1 MSAKKIKHDAR
12 PRSTMDAMDTSADT
26 FATFVDHLAA
36 AMADDEAGSIDAAT
50 LASDLGFSRFHFDRV
65 IRQMAGE
72 PPAAFRRRILLERA
86 AYRMLTTDV
95 PLIDV
100 AVDAGY
106 GSHEAFTRAFQ
117 RAFGESPAQWRRQ
130 PGQIRI
136 PAANDVH
143 FHPPGSIRLPSRDE
157 VTDMEL
163 LTRMVE
169 HHIHLTG
176 EMIRVAGR
184 LDDSELDQP
193 IVLDVDED
201 VQTIRSLLARLVG
214 QLAMWNA
221 VMAGRGYDLSVEAG
235 QSLAEMRSILDVEG
249 PAFLAHVREVT
260 SENRLDET
268 FVDALCEPAE
278 MISYGGNLAH
288 ILTFAAHRRTLV
300 LLALDAHGQGELGW
314 GDPRFAVAEARG

>member
-1 MSAKKIKHDAR
+1 
-12 PRSTMDAMDTSADT
+12 MDTASDT
-26 FATFVDHLAA
+26 FAAFVDRLAE
-36 AMADDEAGSIDAAT
+36 AMADDQAGRIDAAA
-50 LASDLGFSRFHFDRV
+50 LASGFGFSRYHFDRL
-65 IRQMAGE
+65 IRQMADESPG
-72 PPAAFRRRILLERA
+72 AFRRRILLERA
-86 AYRMLTTDV
+86 AFRMLTTDAL
-95 PLIDV
+95 LIDI

-117 RAFGESPAQWRRQ
+117 RSFGEAPAQWRRQ

-136 PAANDVH
+136 AAANDVH
-143 FHPPGSIRLPSRDE
+143 FHPPGSIRLPPRDE
-157 VTDMEL
+157 VTEMDL
-163 LTRMVE
+163 LTSMVE
-169 HHIHLTG
+169 HHVRLTG
-176 EMIRVAGR
+176 EMIAVAGR
-184 LDDSELDQP
+184 LDDAELDQP

-221 VMAGRGYDLSVEAG
+221 VMAGRSYDLSVEAG
-235 QSLAEMRSILDVEG
+235 QSLGEMRGILDVEG
-249 PAFLAHVREVT
+249 PAFLAHVRDVT

-268 FVDALCEPAE
+268 FVDASGEPVE